1 MKKVKKINVEHIF
14 HITYDDGSKVIMK
27 DREISEKP
35 LTLRQYTYLI
45 YFPNTEV
52 IKALDDSNRSK

>member
-1 MKKVKKINVEHIF
+1 MHVKSINVEHIF
-14 HITYDDGSKVIMK
+14 HITYEDGSKRIVRDK
-27 DREISEKP
+27 EISEKP

-45 YFPNTEV
+45 YFPTPEV